1 MWTLYT
7 MAAEGHHVNVSSERV
22 RATYRHGHLRE
33 ALVAEG
39 VELARS
45 GGPDAVTLREVTRRA
60 GVAANAAYRHFE
72 DRDAL
77 LSAVSVAALGIVAAE
92 MDDEIERAA
101 RMRAAGDRTRAEE
114 ELDAVGRAYVRFALR
129 QPGLFRA
136 AFTVHRDLRRS
147 FDGDAAAGRAVGPLG
162 RLTAALDRCV
172 DAGVIPAARR
182 QGAEVAA
189 WSAVHGLACLL
200 LDGPLRDLGEPQR
213 AALTEQV
220 LQMVRGGLGTS
231 LGDALS
237 R

>member
-1 MWTLYT
+1 M
-7 MAAEGHHVNVSSERV
+7 SSERV

-39 VELARS
+39 VELARD

-77 LSAVSVAALGIVAAE
+77 LSAVSVAALGIVATE
-92 MDDEIERAA
+92 MDDEIERAT
-101 RMRAAGDRTRAEE
+101 RVSRVDDRARAEE

-136 AFTVHRDLRRS
+136 AFTVHRDLHRS
-147 FDGDAAAGRAVGPLG
+147 FDGEPGAGRAIGPLG
-162 RLTAALDRCV
+162 RLTAALDHCAA
-172 DAGVIPAARR
+172 AGVIPTERR
-182 QGAEVAA
+182 AGAEVAA

-220 LQMVRGGLGTS
+220 LRMVRDGLRAAPGG
-231 LGDALS
+231 ALS